1 MENLSAFSS
10 QGITYCCSVRCIQ
23 LLRDRP
29 LVLLV
34 PWCTGCSIIRNREVS
49 DVFGRV
55 KKFES
60 VGWRSGSGLNLNWFL
75 LYAHF
80 VSLISDDWLDF
91 FSLRPEAHRPRDQS
105 AVMWQPQVARG
116 KWVFPNRFASDYWKK
131 HLWRWTQKK
140 KKNTCHLLTKWQWT
154 LCKLLFWGFLVCI
167 PFFPRFTTARQ
178 VVEECLQTSQHL
190 LSTSVSSQSHF
201 REILASL

>member
-1 MENLSAFSS
+1 MENRSAFSS

-49 DVFGRV
+49 NVFGRV
-55 KKFES
+55 KKFGS
-60 VGWRSGSGLNLNWFL
+60 VGWRSGSGPNLNWFL

-91 FSLRPEAHRPRDQS
+91 FSLRPEAHRPQQS
-105 AVMWQPQVARG
+105 CDNHRSLG
-116 KWVFPNRFASDYWKK
+116 KNVYSPTGLRVITGRSIYGAEP
-131 HLWRWTQKK
+131 KK
-140 KKNTCHLLTKWQWT
+140 KQKNTRHLLTKWQWT
-154 LCKLLFWGFLVCI
+154 LCKLLFWRFLVCI
-167 PFFPRFTTARQ
+167 PFF
-178 VVEECLQTSQHL
+178 SKIHYG
-190 LSTSVSSQSHF
+190 S
-201 REILASL
+201 ASCWGVFADKSASFVHIC